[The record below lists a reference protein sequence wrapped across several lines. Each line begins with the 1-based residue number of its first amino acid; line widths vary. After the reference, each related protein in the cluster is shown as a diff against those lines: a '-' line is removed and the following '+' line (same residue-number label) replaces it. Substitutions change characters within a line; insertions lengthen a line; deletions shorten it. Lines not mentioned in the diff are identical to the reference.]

1 MAAMLALALFPASS
15 AQSPR
20 PAPPSPPR
28 DGGGTGLLFGQNYS
42 LGLKAPDGWV
52 LDNQAGA
59 QKGFAAVFYPQGSSW
74 EAADPVISV
83 HIWQKRS
90 GQTLESIM
98 ADDLAAFRK
107 HFPGMVAE
115 DRPGIRT
122 ALGASAKVRF
132 FRCGDQ
138 GTQEMIVFFDEAK
151 VVVMLT
157 LSARTPAQFEAAL
170 EPFRRLLD
178 SYRFAGELRRTPLG
192 KE

>member
-1 MAAMLALALFPASS
+1 MAAFLAWAVMLTSAAQNPA
-15 AQSPR
+15 

-28 DGGGTGLLFGQNYS
+28 ESGGTGLLFGKNYS
-42 LGLKAPDGWV
+42 LGLKAPDGWI

-59 QKGFAAVFYPQGSSW
+59 LSGFAAVFYPQGFSW
-74 EAADPVISV
+74 EAEDPVISV
-83 HIWQKRS
+83 HIRQKRT

-107 HFPGMVAE
+107 RFPGMTAE
-115 DRPGIRT
+115 DRSGIRT
-122 ALGASAKVRF
+122 ALGTPAKVRF
-132 FRCGDQ
+132 FRRGDK
-138 GTQEMIVFFDEAK
+138 GTQEMTVFFDEAK

-170 EPFRRLLD
+170 EPFRHVLD
-178 SYRFAGELRRTPLG
+178 SYRFVGELRRTPVG